1 MVRIKQTYLKYLVG
15 KRDTFLQPF
24 LFPNSAYTLDK
35 CNIEKTK
42 RCQYMSDEEVVDI
55 IIKELLVIMPNAS
68 DIASETN
75 IVRDLSLDSLAVMD
89 LVMALEDYFD
99 ISIPLDRIAD
109 TETVFQL
116 AGVVQSLQTEV
127 RA

>member
-1 MVRIKQTYLKYLVG
+1 
-15 KRDTFLQPF
+15 
-24 LFPNSAYTLDK
+24 
-35 CNIEKTK
+35 
-42 RCQYMSDEEVVDI
+42 MSDEEVVDI

-68 DIASETN
+68 DIVSETN
-75 IVRDLSLDSLAVMD
+75 IVRELSLDSLAVMD

>member
-1 MVRIKQTYLKYLVG
+1 
-15 KRDTFLQPF
+15 
-24 LFPNSAYTLDK
+24 
-35 CNIEKTK
+35 
-42 RCQYMSDEEVVDI
+42 
-55 IIKELLVIMPNAS
+55 
-68 DIASETN
+68 
-75 IVRDLSLDSLAVMD
+75 MD

>member
-1 MVRIKQTYLKYLVG
+1 
-15 KRDTFLQPF
+15 
-24 LFPNSAYTLDK
+24 
-35 CNIEKTK
+35 
-42 RCQYMSDEEVVDI
+42 
-55 IIKELLVIMPNAS
+55 LVIMPNAS

-116 AGVVQSLQTEV
+116 AGVVQSLQTEG

>member
-1 MVRIKQTYLKYLVG
+1 M
-15 KRDTFLQPF
+15 
-24 LFPNSAYTLDK
+24 N
-35 CNIEKTK
+35 
-42 RCQYMSDEEVVDI
+42 DEEVVAI

-68 DIASETN
+68 NIASETN

>member
-1 MVRIKQTYLKYLVG
+1 M
-15 KRDTFLQPF
+15 
-24 LFPNSAYTLDK
+24 N
-35 CNIEKTK
+35 
-42 RCQYMSDEEVVDI
+42 DEEVVAI

-68 DIASETN
+68 DIVSETN

>member
-1 MVRIKQTYLKYLVG
+1 
-15 KRDTFLQPF
+15 
-24 LFPNSAYTLDK
+24 
-35 CNIEKTK
+35 
-42 RCQYMSDEEVVDI
+42 MSDEEVVDI

>member
-1 MVRIKQTYLKYLVG
+1 MT
-15 KRDTFLQPF
+15 
-24 LFPNSAYTLDK
+24 
-35 CNIEKTK
+35 
-42 RCQYMSDEEVVDI
+42 DEEVVAI

-68 DIASETN
+68 DIVSETN

>member
-1 MVRIKQTYLKYLVG
+1 M
-15 KRDTFLQPF
+15 
-24 LFPNSAYTLDK
+24 N
-35 CNIEKTK
+35 
-42 RCQYMSDEEVVDI
+42 DEEVVAI

-127 RA
+127 KA

>member
-1 MVRIKQTYLKYLVG
+1 M
-15 KRDTFLQPF
+15 
-24 LFPNSAYTLDK
+24 N
-35 CNIEKTK
+35 
-42 RCQYMSDEEVVDI
+42 DEEVVAI

-89 LVMALEDYFD
+89 LVMALEDFFD

>member
-1 MVRIKQTYLKYLVG
+1 M
-15 KRDTFLQPF
+15 
-24 LFPNSAYTLDK
+24 N
-35 CNIEKTK
+35 
-42 RCQYMSDEEVVDI
+42 DEEVVAI

-68 DIASETN
+68 DIVSETN

-116 AGVVQSLQTEV
+116 AGVIQSLQPEV

>member
-1 MVRIKQTYLKYLVG
+1 M
-15 KRDTFLQPF
+15 
-24 LFPNSAYTLDK
+24 N
-35 CNIEKTK
+35 
-42 RCQYMSDEEVVDI
+42 DEEVVAI

>member
-1 MVRIKQTYLKYLVG
+1 M
-15 KRDTFLQPF
+15 
-24 LFPNSAYTLDK
+24 N
-35 CNIEKTK
+35 
-42 RCQYMSDEEVVDI
+42 DEEVVAI

-68 DIASETN
+68 DIVSETN
-75 IVRDLSLDSLAVMD
+75 IVRELSLDSLAVMD

>member
-1 MVRIKQTYLKYLVG
+1 M
-15 KRDTFLQPF
+15 
-24 LFPNSAYTLDK
+24 N
-35 CNIEKTK
+35 
-42 RCQYMSDEEVVDI
+42 DEEVVAV

-99 ISIPLDRIAD
+99 ISFPLDRIAD

>member
-1 MVRIKQTYLKYLVG
+1 MVRVKQTYLKYLVG

-24 LFPNSAYTLDK
+24 LFSNSAYTLDK
-35 CNIEKTK
+35 CYVDKNK
-42 RCQYMSDEEVVDI
+42 RCQYMNDEEVVAI

>member
-1 MVRIKQTYLKYLVG
+1 
-15 KRDTFLQPF
+15 
-24 LFPNSAYTLDK
+24 
-35 CNIEKTK
+35 
-42 RCQYMSDEEVVDI
+42 MSDEEVVDI

-68 DIASETN
+68 DIVSETN